1 MTRPPSFIK
10 RPPPPA
16 PGPRAVTAIDT
27 TREGVWLLQALC
39 GIEQLPAAMLLRPYV
54 SAGGRPSGH
63 PGIDILREAGA
74 IVDDGDTVHPTVAR
88 WLETLASPDIAL
100 TVDVKR
106 PGVEFMRMVIARRGK
121 SHAAISRSGP
131 DVAEDITI
139 EEVAAPPSL
148 RALFERIMALCD
160 RGRGP
165 VEPAP
170 LTPVTVRTADL
181 VDSFAKIVAGDHTPA
196 TALAALSL
204 NADQRRILTLAA
216 DQPLMEVSF
225 ALTIHDSRGEHVAL
239 ASAAVTDTVEGR
251 IVTGPILGE
260 DRTWW
265 TQIVPGTPDAGGSA
279 LRGLVATVG
288 TTWEGHSRFK

>member
-10 RPPPPA
+10 RPSPPV
-16 PGPRAVTAIDT
+16 PGPRPITAIDT

-39 GIEQLPAAMLLRPYV
+39 GIEQLPPAMLLRPFV
-54 SAGGRPSGH
+54 SAAGRPTGH
-63 PGIDILREAGA
+63 PGVQILRDAGA
-74 IVDDGDTVHPTVAR
+74 ILDEDTVHPTVAR
-88 WLETLASPDIAL
+88 WLETLAAPDIAL

-131 DVAEDITI
+131 EVAEDITI
-139 EEVAAPPSL
+139 EEMAAVPSL
-148 RALFERIMALCD
+148 RALYERIMALCD
-160 RGRGP
+160 RGHGP
-165 VEPAP
+165 VEPAS
-170 LTPVTVRTADL
+170 LTPITVRTADL
-181 VDSFAKIVAGDHTPA
+181 IDGFAKIVVGDHTPA
-196 TALAALSL
+196 AALAALNL

-225 ALTIHDSRGEHVAL
+225 ALTIHDSRGDHVAM

-279 LRGLVATVG
+279 LRALVATVG

>member
-1 MTRPPSFIK
+1 VTRPPSFIK
-10 RPPPPA
+10 RPPPPV
-16 PGPRAVTAIDT
+16 PGPRPITAIDT

-39 GIEQLPAAMLLRPYV
+39 GIEQLPPAMLLRPFV
-54 SAGGRPSGH
+54 SAAGRPTGH
-63 PGIDILREAGA
+63 PGVQILREAGA
-74 IVDDGDTVHPTVAR
+74 ILDEDTVHPTVAR

-131 DVAEDITI
+131 EVAEDITI
-139 EEVAAPPSL
+139 EEMAAVPSL
-148 RALFERIMALCD
+148 RALYERIMALCD

-165 VEPAP
+165 VEPAS
-170 LTPVTVRTADL
+170 LTPITVRTADL
-181 VDSFAKIVAGDHTPA
+181 IDGFAKIVVGDHTPA
-196 TALAALSL
+196 AALAALNL

-225 ALTIHDSRGEHVAL
+225 ALTIHDSRGDHVAM

-279 LRGLVATVG
+279 LRALVATVG